1 MAMREEWQHAER
13 MGRAD
18 EVSWRGMQE
27 ADHRLFMPDVLI
39 IAKTPLARRLAGGDR
54 QRMATGG
61 VLDTGR
67 LTASETLQEETLIAV
82 RAALR
87 GLSYAELRVDDV
99 TPGMSIDARLVV
111 TVGGDGTVFTANT
124 ICTAAPFLTV
134 NSDPARSVGHFT
146 RYTASNV
153 AAGIATWQAGKAR
166 CEPLHR
172 LAITV
177 DGRTSCIIND
187 CLFAHSNPAVLCRYV
202 LEVDGQREFQR
213 SSGVWI
219 STAHGSTAAIRSA
232 GSEPV
237 PSHLAALLFR
247 VREPYF
253 GRDQATLLADTQIP
267 PRGLTLLPA
276 IPGMALYLDG
286 PNITVPVA
294 PGMPVDIS
302 AAKTPLNLLA
312 G

>member
-1 MAMREEWQHAER
+1 
-13 MGRAD
+13 
-18 EVSWRGMQE
+18 
-27 ADHRLFMPDVLI
+27 MPEVLI
-39 IAKTPLARRLAGGDR
+39 IAKTPLARRLASNDR
-54 QRMATGG
+54 QRMVAGG
-61 VLDTGR
+61 VLDTDR
-67 LTASETLQEETLIAV
+67 LDASEARQEEALFAV
-82 RAALR
+82 RSATR
-87 GLSYAELRVDDV
+87 DLSVTELRVEDV
-99 TPGMSIDARLVV
+99 VPGMVIEADLVI

-124 ICTAAPFLTV
+124 ICTSAPFLTV
-134 NSDPARSVGHFT
+134 NSDPERSVGHFT
-146 RYTASNV
+146 RYTADSV
-153 AAGIATWQAGKAR
+153 AAGITVWKSGQGTMEA
-166 CEPLHR
+166 LHR

-177 DGRTSCIIND
+177 NGHTSCILND
-187 CLFAHSNPAVLCRYV
+187 CLFAHSNPAVLSRYV

-247 VREPYF
+247 VREPYL
-253 GRDQATLLADTQIP
+253 GRDHATLLADTQTP
-267 PRGLTLLPA
+267 PRGLALLPA

-294 PGMPVDIS
+294 PGMPVVIS
-302 AAKTPLNLLA
+302 AAHKPLILLA

>member
-1 MAMREEWQHAER
+1 
-13 MGRAD
+13 
-18 EVSWRGMQE
+18 MQE
-27 ADHRLFMPDVLI
+27 ADHPVAMPDVLI
-39 IAKTPLARRLAGGDR
+39 IAKTPLARRLAGNDR
-54 QRMATGG
+54 QRMESGG
-61 VLDTGR
+61 VLDTDR
-67 LTASETLQEETLIAV
+67 LSASEARQEEALTAV
-82 RAALR
+82 RAAVR
-87 GLSYAELRVDDV
+87 GMSCTELRVDDV
-99 TPGMSIDARLVV
+99 TPGMVVDTRLII

-124 ICTAAPFLTV
+124 ICTSAPFLTV
-134 NSDPARSVGHFT
+134 NSDPERSVGHFT
-146 RYTASNV
+146 RYTADNV
-153 AAGIATWQAGKAR
+153 AAGIAAWQAGTAI

-177 DGRTSCIIND
+177 DGRTSCILND
-187 CLFAHSNPAVLCRYV
+187 CLFAHSNPAVLSRYV
-202 LEVDGQREFQR
+202 LEADGRREFQR
-213 SSGVWI
+213 SSGVWV

-247 VREPYF
+247 VREPYL
-253 GRDQATLLADTQIP
+253 GREQATLLADTQIP

-294 PGMPVDIS
+294 PGMPVVIS
-302 AAKTPLNLLA
+302 AANTPLVLLA